1 MPKLKEK
8 VAERGVYLLPSLFTT
23 MGLFSGFYSLI
34 ASIQGN
40 FEIAAWAILAAAIF
54 DMLDGR
60 VARLL
65 HAETDFGAEYDS
77 LCDMLS
83 FGVAPAILLYFWA
96 LVNLGSDLHRLAWL
110 GAFFLVACAAI
121 RLARF
126 NTKLEVQ
133 DKRYFQGL
141 PTPGAALL
149 IAMAVLYHVDGNFE
163 PSPWLWFGMSVF
175 LAWLMVSNVRF
186 VSGKDIDLKQR
197 RSSGVIVIF
206 VVLVGLLAL
215 DPYRVPF
222 TVILAYCL
230 HGPLLSLWQNRRL
243 SHLRQARKL
252 KKKARE
258 KKATD
263 NEQS

>member
-1 MPKLKEK
+1 MPKFKSK
-8 VAERGVYLLPSLFTT
+8 VAERGVYILPSFFTT

-40 FEIAAWAILAAAIF
+40 FEIAAWAILAAAVF

-65 HAETDFGAEYDS
+65 HAETEFGAQYDS

-83 FGVAPAILLYFWA
+83 FGVAPAILVYFWA
-96 LVNLGSDLHRLAWL
+96 LVNMGTDLHRLSWL
-110 GAFFLVACAAI
+110 GAFFIVACAAI

-126 NTKLEVQ
+126 NVKLEVQ

-141 PTPGAALL
+141 PTPAAALL
-149 IAMAVLYHVDGNFE
+149 IATAVLFHFDAKIE
-163 PSPWLWFGMSVF
+163 PVPWLWFVMALF
-175 LAWLMVSNVRF
+175 LSWLMVSNVRF
-186 VSGKDIDLKQR
+186 VSGKDIDLKKRQSNR
-197 RSSGVIVIF
+197 
-206 VVLVGLLAL
+206 VLLVMVALIAFLAM

-230 HGPLLSLWQNRRL
+230 HGPLLSLWQHRRL
-243 SHLRQARKL
+243 EQARQERKL
-252 KKKARE
+252 RKKNRQHRSKDDDR
-258 KKATD
+258 
-263 NEQS
+263 S